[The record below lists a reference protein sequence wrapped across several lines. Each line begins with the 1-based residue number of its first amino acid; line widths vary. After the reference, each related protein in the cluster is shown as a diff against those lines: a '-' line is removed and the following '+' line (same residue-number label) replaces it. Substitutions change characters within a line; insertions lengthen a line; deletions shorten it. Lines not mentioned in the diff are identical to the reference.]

1 MQLCLV
7 RHAVAEE
14 RGPRWPD
21 DRLRPLTAE
30 GRERMRPAAAGI
42 AILVQPGH
50 VLTSPLVRARQTAAI
65 VAEAFGNVPVSE
77 TDALADGDHDAL
89 LAAARATRGETVA
102 AVGHEP
108 WLSEAV
114 SYFLT
119 GSGASA
125 SILFKKGA
133 AALLSFPGE
142 AGPGRATLEWLIQ
155 PAGLRAIG
163 RSGR

>member
-42 AILVQPGH
+42 AVLVQPGH

-65 VAEAFGNVPVSE
+65 VAEAFGNVPVIE

-125 SILFKKGA
+125 SIRFKKGA

-163 RSGR
+163 RSGH